1 MASCA
6 YSDSLASIG
15 SISSEPISSEP
26 ISLTDCFA
34 DLPDPRVER
43 TRLHA
48 LTDILVIAICAVLC
62 GAEGWEDIAEF
73 SEAKRDW
80 LQERLPLENG
90 LPCADTYRRLFARLH
105 PEAFGER
112 FLYWVQAVQ
121 ENIQTQKVKKVG
133 KHQVLQ
139 EQVLQHQVIAVDGK
153 TLRHSFD
160 TASQQNAIH
169 MVSAFASDTRLV
181 LAQAKVD
188 AKSNEITAVP
198 ALLSLLDLS
207 GCIVTADAMS
217 CQKAIASQ
225 IIEQGGDYV
234 LALKGN
240 QETVHDDARR
250 FFEYAAAHKFEGV
263 THQTWTCVEK
273 DHGRIETRRLW
284 QVDLCHLEGRWAD
297 VQQEWAGLS
306 SLLMLQSERQVGDR
320 TSQETRYYL
329 SSLAGDAKKAARAI
343 RQHWG
348 IENSVHWVL
357 DVAFDE
363 DASRIRKENAPQN
376 FAVLRHIALNLL
388 RLEKTHKRGIK
399 AKQKR
404 AGWDNHYLTKLLTN

>member
-1 MASCA
+1 MAA
-6 YSDSLASIG
+6 ASALN
-15 SISSEPISSEP
+15 E
-26 ISLTDCFA
+26 CFA

-62 GAEGWEDIAEF
+62 GAEGWDDIAEF
-73 SEAKRDW
+73 SEAKQEW
-80 LQERLPLENG
+80 FKERLTLKNG

-105 PEAFGER
+105 PDAFGER
-112 FLYWVQAVQ
+112 FLHWVQNVQ
-121 ENIQTQKVKKVG
+121 ENIQAQKVKKP
-133 KHQVLQ
+133 QVLQ
-139 EQVLQHQVIAVDGK
+139 EKVIAVDGK
-153 TLRHSFD
+153 TLRRSFD
-160 TASQQNAIH
+160 TASEQNAIH

-181 LAQAKVD
+181 LAQVKVD

-198 ALLSLLDLS
+198 ALLSLLDLT

-225 IIEQGGDYV
+225 IVKQGGDYV

-240 QETVHDDARR
+240 QETVHTDVRR
-250 FFEYAAAHKFEGV
+250 FFEYAAARKFEEV
-263 THQTWTCVEK
+263 TYQTWTCVNK
-273 DHGRIETRRLW
+273 DHGRIETRRFW

-297 VQQEWAGLS
+297 VQQEWSGLS
-306 SLLMLQSERQVGDR
+306 SLLMLQSERKVGDK
-320 TSQETRYYL
+320 TSQETRFYL
-329 SSLAGDAKKAARAI
+329 SSLAGDVKKAARAI

-357 DVAFDE
+357 DVVFDE
-363 DASRIRKENAPQN
+363 DASRIRKEHGAQN

-388 RLEKTHKRGIK
+388 RQEKTHKRGIK

>member
-1 MASCA
+1 MAATSA
-6 YSDSLASIG
+6 
-15 SISSEPISSEP
+15 
-26 ISLTDCFA
+26 LTECFA

-62 GAEGWEDIAEF
+62 GAEGWDDIAEF
-73 SEAKRDW
+73 SEAKQDW
-80 LQERLPLENG
+80 LKERLPLENG

-105 PEAFGER
+105 PDAFGKR
-112 FLYWVQAVQ
+112 FLHWVQNVQ
-121 ENIQTQKVKKVG
+121 ENIQAQKEKPQKENKPQTIQEKVI
-133 KHQVLQ
+133 Q
-139 EQVLQHQVIAVDGK
+139 EKVIAVDGK

-181 LAQAKVD
+181 LAQVKVD
-188 AKSNEITAVP
+188 AKSNKITAVP
-198 ALLSLLDLS
+198 ALLSLLDLT

-225 IIEQGGDYV
+225 IVKQGGDYV

-240 QETVHDDARR
+240 QETVHEDVRR
-250 FFEYAAAHKFEGV
+250 FFEYAAARKFEEV
-263 THQTWTCVEK
+263 VHQSWTCVNKE
-273 DHGRIETRRLW
+273 HGRLETRRLW

-297 VQQEWAGLS
+297 VQQEWSGLS
-306 SLLMLQSERQVGDR
+306 SLLMLQSERKVSDKQGDKQGDK

-357 DVAFDE
+357 DVVFDE
-363 DASRIRKENAPQN
+363 DTCRIRKDNGAQN

-388 RLEKTHKRGIK
+388 RQEKTHKRGIK

-404 AGWDNHYLTKLLTN
+404 AGWDNHYLTRLLTN

>member
-1 MASCA
+1 MAA
-6 YSDSLASIG
+6 ASA
-15 SISSEPISSEP
+15 
-26 ISLTDCFA
+26 LTECFA
-34 DLPDPRVER
+34 DLPDPRMER

-48 LTDILVIAICAVLC
+48 LTDILVVAICAVLC
-62 GAEGWEDIAEF
+62 GAEGWDDIAEF
-73 SEAKRDW
+73 SEAKQDW
-80 LQERLPLENG
+80 LRERLPLANG

-105 PEAFGER
+105 PQAFGER
-112 FLYWVQAVQ
+112 FLRWVQALQ
-121 ENIQTQKVKKVG
+121 ENTQAQKERVV
-133 KHQVLQ
+133 
-139 EQVLQHQVIAVDGK
+139 AVDGK
-153 TLRHSFD
+153 TLRRSFD

-181 LAQAKVD
+181 LAQVKVD

-198 ALLSLLDLS
+198 ALLSLLDLK

-225 IIEQGGDYV
+225 VVKQGGDYV

-240 QETVHDDARR
+240 QETLHDDVRR
-250 FFEYAAAHKFEGV
+250 FFEYAAARKFEEV
-263 THQTWTCVEK
+263 VHQTWACVDK
-273 DHGRIETRRLW
+273 DHGRLEARCLW
-284 QVDLCHLEGRWAD
+284 QVDLCRLEGRWAD
-297 VQQEWAGLS
+297 AQQEWSGLS
-306 SLLMLQSERQVGDR
+306 SLLMLQSERKIGDK

-329 SSLAGDAKKAARAI
+329 SSLAGDARKAARAV

-357 DVAFDE
+357 DVVFDE
-363 DASRIRKENAPQN
+363 DASRIRKDNGAQN
-376 FAVLRHIALNLL
+376 FAVLRHMALNLL
-388 RLEKTHKRGIK
+388 RQEKTHPRGIK